1 MLIPM
6 RKQTICAN
14 NIFNFANMF
23 ALLVL
28 VPLSSG
34 GLVSKFEP
42 RSQYDPGCPQITN
55 GPLLTIP
62 VWPPDITG
70 QTVQVEKAPKISI
83 LMTSLGCSASS
94 RSILLYLRSPLRWQ
108 KFS

>member
-14 NIFNFANMF
+14 YIFNSAGMF
-23 ALLVL
+23 VLLVL

-34 GLVSKFEP
+34 GLVSKFEL
-42 RSQYDPGCPQITN
+42 RGQVDPWGHPVEGCPQTTN

-62 VWPPDITG
+62 VWPPVIIG
-70 QTVQVEKAPKISI
+70 RTVQVGNFP
-83 LMTSLGCSASS
+83 
-94 RSILLYLRSPLRWQ
+94 
-108 KFS
+108 

>member
-1 MLIPM
+1 M
-6 RKQTICAN
+6 RKMICAN
-14 NIFNFANMF
+14 YIFNSASMF
-23 ALLVL
+23 ALLVF

-34 GLVSKFEP
+34 GLVSKFAP
-42 RSQYDPGCPQITN
+42 RNQYDPGCPQITK

-70 QTVQVEKAPKISI
+70 QTVQVEKAPKIST

-94 RSILLYLRSPLRWQ
+94 RSILLYLRSPLRGQ